1 MKKILGSLSML
12 VATLLW
18 GTAFSA
24 QSMGMKYLDPMVFTT
39 LRSVVGVAALA
50 VIIIAVDLCRRISFW
65 GERRRCQKSRR

>member
-1 MKKILGSLSML
+1 MPGAITEKMKKMFGSLAML

-24 QSMGMKYLDPMVFTT
+24 QSMGMKFLKPMVFTT

-50 VIIIAVDLCRRISFW
+50 VISCSNN
-65 GERRRCQKSRR
+65 QKRKVQK